1 MHPRKPARPGLFIT
15 GTDTGVGK
23 TWATAR
29 LLLALRAGGRDAVP
43 MKPVQTGARIRAG
56 IARPPDLEFLLASA
70 GLRPAARERA
80 WMCPYAFAPACSPH
94 LAARLAGRPI
104 RLARI
109 RQDYHALQRR
119 HDSVLVEGAGGVL
132 APIGPRR
139 TMLDL
144 MRALA
149 LPVALV
155 ARPGLGTLNHTLL
168 SLRALR
174 AAGLRVAAL
183 ILAET
188 AHGCHGLIERDNER
202 TLRRMG
208 GVGLILHAPFLPP
221 ARNAAALREQLTRQA
236 ARWAPALRALFG
248 PPTC

>member
-1 MHPRKPARPGLFIT
+1 MDQQMPARPGLFIT

-29 LLLALRAGGRDAVP
+29 LLVALRAAGRDVVP
-43 MKPVQTGARIRAG
+43 MKPVQTGARIRAD

-70 GLRPAARERA
+70 GLRPTARERA

-109 RQDYHALQRR
+109 RQGYDALRRR
-119 HDSVLVEGAGGVL
+119 HEGILVEGAGGVL
-132 APIGPRR
+132 APIGPRQ

-144 MRALA
+144 MRELA

-174 AAGLRVAAL
+174 DTGLRVAAL

-188 AHGCHGLIERDNER
+188 APCGRGVIEHDNER

-208 GVGLILHAPFLPP
+208 GVEIILHALFLPP
-221 ARNAAALREQLTRQA
+221 ARDATALREQLAQQA